1 MENKNSIK
9 LSSCLTGEYTSY
21 SGRGLNG
28 RSCPGFIYKDLSSAI
43 TDILTVLH
51 DKAYDIDFNLET
63 DPFDL
68 LYEELKHVEFDSV
81 GSRAIAYFPYLPAE
95 EDLDDD
101 K

>member
-9 LSSCLTGEYTSY
+9 LSSYLDGEYTSY
-21 SGRGLNG
+21 SGQGLNG
-28 RSCPGFIYKDLSSAI
+28 RSCPGFVYDNLSSAVA
-43 TDILTVLH
+43 DILTALH

-68 LYEELKHVEFDSV
+68 LYEELKHVEFDLI
-81 GSRAIAYFPYLPAE
+81 GLRTIAYFPYLPAE
-95 EDLDDD
+95 EDLNDD